1 MFFNLFWTEERKGSV
16 IELISKFHSSRSY
29 LIQFSPNSSVNLT
42 DPDSWSTLL
51 KVIMY
56 FFKFSFVSPYLEG
69 FYIRPKISDGTL
81 VGLIISPP
89 KTTGFKTFHPAGLI
103 VHAASSIIFSG
114 N

>member
-1 MFFNLFWTEERKGSV
+1 MEEERKDSV
-16 IELISKFHSSRSY
+16 IELLSKFHSSRAY

-42 DPDSWSTLL
+42 DPDSTLL

-56 FFKFSFVSPYLEG
+56 FFKFSFVSPYLVG